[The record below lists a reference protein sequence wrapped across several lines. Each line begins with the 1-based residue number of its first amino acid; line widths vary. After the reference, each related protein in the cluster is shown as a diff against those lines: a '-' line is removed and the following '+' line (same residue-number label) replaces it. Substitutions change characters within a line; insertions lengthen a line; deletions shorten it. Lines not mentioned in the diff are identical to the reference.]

1 MPENLGPALIDPE
14 GGRHEL
20 SRKEYDF
27 IVTLAAGLG
36 YDVAPVADAS
46 GETVITTGQA
56 AEILG
61 VSRRTVTRMLDR
73 GELPG
78 IRLGLNHH
86 RSVKLA
92 DVLAFRQAK
101 SMKAEAAAE

>member
-1 MPENLGPALIDPE
+1 MSICLGPALIDPD
-14 GGRHEL
+14 GGRHDL
-20 SRKEYDF
+20 SEREF
-27 IVTLAAGLG
+27 GLIVSMAASMGIEA
-36 YDVAPVADAS
+36 VSPTRQPSDA
-46 GETVITTGQA
+46 VITTGQA

-92 DVLAFRQAK
+92 DVLAFKNQGA
-101 SMKAEAAAE
+101 MGADATG

>member
-1 MPENLGPALIDPE
+1 MSENLGPALIDPE

-20 SRKEYDF
+20 SRKEYEL
-27 IVTLAAGLG
+27 IVSLAASLG
-36 YDVAPVADAS
+36 REVVPS
-46 GETVITTGQA
+46 HREIGETVITTGQA

-78 IRLGLNHH
+78 IRLGMNHH

-92 DVLAFRQAK
+92 DVLAFKNQGA
-101 SMKAEAAAE
+101 MEASSAAS

>member
-14 GGRHEL
+14 GVRHEL
-20 SRKEYDF
+20 SRKEYEL
-27 IVTLAAGLG
+27 IIALSASLG
-36 YDVAPVADAS
+36 CDIAPAADAS

-92 DVLAFRQAK
+92 DVLAFRK
-101 SMKAEAAAE
+101 KGSTELGAASL